1 MWKCHGRYGQTQSRR
16 TFNFIRK
23 PMRTADYKCKRP
35 ASARSGVR
43 QICSERLGRHLSAL
57 DTQRD
62 HTCTTRDFL
71 KNPRALFSMQ
81 AAISAGDGSLPK
93 RASSISVTATLLHS
107 PKRLVYSAHPSRIHA
122 SLSLPTATICSP
134 IIRSPFQTERT
145 AGPPAK
151 ESHAPHAFRIVSA
164 R

>member
-1 MWKCHGRYGQTQSRR
+1 MGDMDRR
-16 TFNFIRK
+16 KAAARLTSSESPCEPPITNANDPHPPAAASDK
-23 PMRTADYKCKRP
+23 YA
-35 ASARSGVR
+35 ASASEG
-43 QICSERLGRHLSAL
+43 ICLPSIHSA
-57 DTQRD
+57 
-62 HTCTTRDFL
+62 TTRA
-71 KNPRALFSMQ
+71 PRGIFSRIRAPSFSMQ

-151 ESHAPHAFRIVSA
+151 ESHARIHSWK
-164 R
+164 